1 MKRASL
7 SAALA
12 VAATATFANVDEA
25 PWLLLSEIEITETI
39 NGDMWSAQKT
49 YPDALST
56 TEPFTI
62 TGYYVP
68 LMAQAYQS
76 QILLVPDPADC
87 PFCGTN
93 EYGPTLEVHLSEP
106 LPDMP
111 QFTLLTVTGQLQKIE
126 DPETWQAIRLV
137 EADWTILDG

>member
-1 MKRASL
+1 MFRYLWLFALSL
-7 SAALA
+7 SASLA
-12 VAATATFANVDEA
+12 AAQSTDPSWE
-25 PWLLLSEIEITETI
+25 LLSEIEIKETI
-39 NGDMWSAQKT
+39 NGDMWSAEKT
-49 YPDALST
+49 YPDDLT
-56 TEPFTI
+56 TEEPFTI

-93 EYGPTLEVHLSEP
+93 SYGPTLEVRLDRP
-106 LPDMP
+106 LPDLP
-111 QFTLLTVTGQLQKIE
+111 QFTLLTVTGQLEKIE

-137 EADWTILDG
+137 GADWQVEES